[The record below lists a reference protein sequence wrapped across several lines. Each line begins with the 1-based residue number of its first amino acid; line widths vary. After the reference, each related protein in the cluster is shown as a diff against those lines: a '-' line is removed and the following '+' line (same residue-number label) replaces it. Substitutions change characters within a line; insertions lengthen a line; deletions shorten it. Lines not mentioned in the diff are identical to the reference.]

1 LVVVS
6 IALRGQRPLTHNSE
20 PLLTNAT
27 YSGNRSIGP
36 LLPLNATALSE
47 PLEVTAPWHESQEL
61 LMALAGALFACW
73 LLSLL
78 AFFRLCKRECRSSFF
93 YPCAAPAYVKLRWES
108 CLHEDKKL
116 ADKTK
121 AALLVG
127 YHPGLL
133 DDIAVDARL
142 WIDLNW
148 KGWRDDK
155 PDWLTDRWLRAVPSW
170 ILPQQVLTELGGKHR
185 RRSTLKE
192 QLQMLGSRQVADD
205 AAVPAPLT
213 TSTTLR
219 ANAILPDSVVVDAV
233 EPLSDEEAVPSG
245 SVAKDVHKDSNAASA
260 SESFA
265 PDLLAVVPSVE

>member
-1 LVVVS
+1 
-6 IALRGQRPLTHNSE
+6 
-20 PLLTNAT
+20 
-27 YSGNRSIGP
+27 
-36 LLPLNATALSE
+36 
-47 PLEVTAPWHESQEL
+47 
-61 LMALAGALFACW
+61 M
-73 LLSLL
+73 
-78 AFFRLCKRECRSSFF
+78 
-93 YPCAAPAYVKLRWES
+93 KLRWES
-108 CLHEDKKL
+108 CLHKDKKL